1 MGTDRAIEHGGM
13 APPQRGVQLLG
24 GVQKRA
30 SGGSGL
36 HPPYPPS
43 QPQRPS
49 PYCAPSPPLGSRQ
62 AASRPTARPSRTS
75 STRACASATAAWS
88 RAPTRTSPTPTAAS
102 SSSPWTSEQRG
113 EGEGE
118 GAAGRWGAGV
128 AAPSCGAPR
137 QPRLKRVRRPPASVH
152 AAAELGRL
160 LRGGVKASPPRPR
173 SHQAPTRACP
183 PRRSHPPI
191 HPPPSLDRCEWLD
204 KKNTIF
210 GRVAGDTIYNLIKLN
225 DYQVGWSRSHLS
237 ADGPLHAQSQRSAAR
252 LHASPRHAQGPQV
265 QSPRPTR
272 PLPATP
278 LAHSPVHA
286 SASMSS
292 LTRHAPFTP
301 SPPG

>member
-1 MGTDRAIEHGGM
+1 MGTDRATGHGGM

-30 SGGSGL
+30 PGGSGL

-49 PYCAPSPPLGSRQ
+49 PYRAPSPPLGSRQ

-102 SSSPWTSEQRG
+102 SSSPWTSGQPG
-113 EGEGE
+113 GG
-118 GAAGRWGAGV
+118 GAAGKLRAGV

-137 QPRLKRVRRPPASVH
+137 QPRLPRVRRPPASVH

-160 LRGGVKASPPRPR
+160 LRGGVKASPPRPQ

-191 HPPPSLDRCEWLD
+191 HPAPSLDRCEWLD

-237 ADGPLHAQSQRSAAR
+237 ADGPLHA
-252 LHASPRHAQGPQV
+252 
-265 QSPRPTR
+265 
-272 PLPATP
+272 
-278 LAHSPVHA
+278 
-286 SASMSS
+286 
-292 LTRHAPFTP
+292 
-301 SPPG
+301 